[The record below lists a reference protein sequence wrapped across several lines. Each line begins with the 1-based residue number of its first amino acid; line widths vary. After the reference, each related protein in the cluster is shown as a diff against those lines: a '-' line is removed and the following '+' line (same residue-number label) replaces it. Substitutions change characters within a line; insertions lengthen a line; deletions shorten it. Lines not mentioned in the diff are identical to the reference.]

1 MPIESRHAHR
11 GPPRQRC
18 RIRNTIRKTDGS
30 RERVVGTVE
39 VATVEVW
46 KSEHTKLSVVCRVEV
61 GTVEDVHVRVNLAR
75 VPAPERE
82 LFKILQHF

>member
-1 MPIESRHAHR
+1 MPNKKHDSE
-11 GPPRQRC
+11 
-18 RIRNTIRKTDGS
+18 DGS

-82 LFKILQHF
+82 LFRFYNIFES